1 MQVHFYNISSPP
13 NKVNKGVD
21 RSGGYSISD
30 VRFTEKGA
38 LDLRNTEILV
48 NMFDDISEYHKY
60 NYFYIPKNQRFYF
73 VTGIYAEGALV
84 RITGVSDPLSSFSS
98 DILASD
104 QYVSRSESKIN
115 ALLVDDL
122 LPIHSD
128 HLTNIFPF
136 GDPVYD
142 EECGYCILETAG
154 KGGVV

>member
-21 RSGGYSISD
+21 GSGGYAISD

-48 NMFDDISEYHKY
+48 NMFDDIAQYHKY

-73 VTGIYAEGALV
+73 VTGIYAEGSLV
-84 RITGVSDPLSSFSS
+84 RITGVSDPLTSFSA
-98 DILASD
+98 DILKSS
-104 QYVSRSESKIN
+104 QYVARSESNIN
-115 ALLVDDL
+115 GMIVDNL

-128 HLTNIFPF
+128 HLFEIEPF

-142 EECGYCILETAG
+142 ETCGYCILETAG
-154 KGGVV
+154 KGGV